1 MVKLTAQDKIR
12 IKQVQEIEA
21 QLRASANGASD
32 LVNSWL
38 GDESDNENQSKPN
51 SAPTKARD
59 IFKGRPARLGV
70 GAKFLSH
77 KEMMSNM
84 HSGPGILTAEEL
96 SLKRKLSKGITTENP
111 ETKKKNKEE
120 DEKNKKKEEKEESDD
135 DGDSRSKMVSST
147 VTETKAMGK
156 QGSVGDNKLTGGEQ
170 LQMKK
175 RKTKTTEFLDSLVK
189 RRKR

>member
-1 MVKLTAQDKIR
+1 MVKLTAQDKVR

-96 SLKRKLSKGITTENP
+96 SLKRRLSKGITTENL
-111 ETKKKNKEE
+111 ETKKKNNE
-120 DEKNKKKEEKEESDD
+120 DEKNKKREEKEESDD
-135 DGDSRSKMVSST
+135 DGDSRSKMVSSM
-147 VTETKAMGK
+147 VTETKAAGK
-156 QGSVGDNKLTGGEQ
+156 QGSVGDNKLAGGEQ